1 MTEKRSKL
9 RIKYISLQPRL
20 TNTKE
25 INIMNV
31 NEIPKELLSRI
42 RQQFDNDPKVGQ
54 LRVRQQNL
62 QRSGRYEEALVLAK
76 EIETLY
82 DKVIY
87 EYIEE
92 SKRQVEKVD
101 VANMDI
107 PLEDKEKMMQLLLC
121 CFMCADM
128 IRAAVIDM
136 DDILHKYDEN
146 LHIEMFNDIKQVME
160 MSEEKLKFL
169 QRNSGYLKDLVW
181 GQKCDNMY
189 ELLQS
194 KAKAIMNKRKNNP
207 NWGKN
212 MEKFY

>member
-1 MTEKRSKL
+1 
-9 RIKYISLQPRL
+9 
-20 TNTKE
+20 
-25 INIMNV
+25 MNV